1 MAPTYISIL
10 TALVAA
16 AFASPLEERNLN
28 CNAVNTII
36 TLMRQQHVATPF
48 CSSLLSIPTV
58 TSTYTQTS
66 TPAYV
71 TVTQSYSSVQT
82 VTAVVSSVVYGT
94 TTIYPVVTVST
105 TSTCE
110 IGATYIPTSS
120 PTTPARMIKRA
131 LPPPGSPPPSPAG
144 TTPIARP
151 TCLSKF
157 GGSAITSACLCL
169 NIPTPTKAVIATV
182 TLPAKTIT
190 TVIAQTAQVTVT
202 STFTTTSFTSTSSAT
217 QYYTSTFSVLPQ
229 PTSTISLPTGEV
241 FGVYIGLDII
251 GQDITNFYCYTGGPT
266 PPSPIPAPTGKY
278 CPARFREWTDLAAQ
292 QTGAYNTDRSYLHP
306 TEVDAPRLFSP
317 LIALQ
322 DLRRSLCLRTLSSE
336 KDLEGVERYGKD
348 HHVHDIVSALCEN
361 PHAREE
367 LRLGNGYPSDSHAI
381 ALDEETAEA
390 RGRDTTSGRMQ
401 PDQFCI
407 HRLDGDSSTLLMTV
421 KYKPPH
427 KLSTENLCAGLRPMD
442 FWEEVVNSET
452 VSTDKAEKLRYNV
465 ARLAG
470 AAIVQEYHV
479 MIQEGLTYSCLSTGI
494 AMVIHYVPEEEP
506 TTLYYRLCV
515 PNEDV
520 RSMGEGSYLQPVT
533 AVARLLCLGLM
544 SCATSL

>member
-16 AFASPLEERNLN
+16 AFASPLEERNIN

-94 TTIYPVVTVST
+94 TTVYPVVAVST

-131 LPPPGSPPPSPAG
+131 LPPPGSPPPPPAG

-182 TLPAKTIT
+182 TLPAKTVCCYRVAIQRYSPLTSQIT

-217 QYYTSTFSVLPQ
+217 QYYTSTLSVLPQ

-241 FGVYIGLDII
+241 FGVYNGLDII

-266 PPSPIPAPTGKY
+266 PPSPYPGCTAFNDCVSTCAFYNANDLGGSSGTTCGAVVYNSAADGSTGSCYLKSRVLG
-278 CPARFREWTDLAAQ
+278 CGSPNGMVD
-292 QTGAYNTDRSYLHP
+292 TGVL
-306 TEVDAPRLFSP
+306 LP
-317 LIALQ
+317 LI
-322 DLRRSLCLRTLSSE
+322 
-336 KDLEGVERYGKD
+336 
-348 HHVHDIVSALCEN
+348 
-361 PHAREE
+361 P
-367 LRLGNGYPSDSHAI
+367 
-381 ALDEETAEA
+381 
-390 RGRDTTSGRMQ
+390 
-401 PDQFCI
+401 
-407 HRLDGDSSTLLMTV
+407 
-421 KYKPPH
+421 
-427 KLSTENLCAGLRPMD
+427 
-442 FWEEVVNSET
+442 
-452 VSTDKAEKLRYNV
+452 TD
-465 ARLAG
+465 
-470 AAIVQEYHV
+470 
-479 MIQEGLTYSCLSTGI
+479 
-494 AMVIHYVPEEEP
+494 P
-506 TTLYYRLCV
+506 
-515 PNEDV
+515 
-520 RSMGEGSYLQPVT
+520 
-533 AVARLLCLGLM
+533 
-544 SCATSL
+544 